1 MTASLQII
9 SDCLRQKD
17 VLCIESGGNMGKVS
31 GVENHT
37 KFILPIYVCH
47 TLGSRVLRRR
57 MLHGVVVTRM
67 KTSVAKQ

>member
-1 MTASLQII
+1 
-9 SDCLRQKD
+9 
-17 VLCIESGGNMGKVS
+17 MGKVS

-37 KFILPIYVCH
+37 KFILPICVCH